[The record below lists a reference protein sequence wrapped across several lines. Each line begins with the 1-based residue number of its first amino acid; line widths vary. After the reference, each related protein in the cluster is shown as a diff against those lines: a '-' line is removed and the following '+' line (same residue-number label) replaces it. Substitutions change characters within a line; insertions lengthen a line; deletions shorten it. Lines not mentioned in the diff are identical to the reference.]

1 MTDKLIYAI
10 LGITV
15 GGLLALILRPSV
27 DPIAYPEIIVHEIRG
42 EPDTVRTFVDRIVFR
57 DRKPDLVVTQPS
69 GGEDVVSD
77 FCHPDTVE
85 VVAGTDTLWL
95 PTDTV
100 FLMRSVDTSEP
111 WFFGRSD
118 VTVWGPNSVGD
129 LQELRYRS
137 WPGWSLRTHPDLIF
151 REPRLGWIKPIIE
164 YGSVATFFY
173 FLGSWIGGE

>member
-27 DPIAYPEIIVHEIRG
+27 DPIGYPEIIVHEIRG
-42 EPDTVRTFVDRIVFR
+42 EPDTVRTFVDRIVYR
-57 DRKPDLVVTQPS
+57 NRAPDLVVTQPG
-69 GGEDVVSD
+69 GGEDVVED
-77 FCHPDTVE
+77 FCHPDTVLQ

-100 FLMRSVDTSEP
+100 LLLRSVDTSEP
-111 WFFGRSD
+111 WFFGRTD
-118 VTVWGPNSVGD
+118 ITVWGPNSVGD

-137 WPGWSLRTHPDLIF
+137 WPGWSLRTHPDLLF

-164 YGSVATFFY
+164 YGSVAGLVYMLTRIF
-173 FLGSWIGGE
+173 